1 MAVTN
6 LDRRA
11 SKLEDSM
18 ESLRQQKEA
27 EERKAWREENSERLR
42 FEMFLRQYGPGENFD
57 WARTTKEDKERGAEA
72 QAETEAALAQED
84 MLRRI
89 LTHYDKEGV
98 VNYTSMDINEK
109 AFASLFEE
117 LFLVADDNDLF
128 MSDIEHWEYKLGL
141 DLPSF
146 VDLIKVIDEHT
157 GSSDWR
163 QICYLE
169 ERQHGLLEAAYTDFE
184 NRRARALQY
193 RRVKSIRKAWLR
205 LWGPRDI
212 YPPPLF

>member
-1 MAVTN
+1 MAITN

-18 ESLRQQKEA
+18 ESLRRQKEA
-27 EERKAWREENSERLR
+27 EERAAWRRENSERLR
-42 FEMFLRQYGPGENFD
+42 FEMFLRHYGPGENFD
-57 WARTTKEDKERGAEA
+57 WARATKEDKERGVEG
-72 QAETEAALAQED
+72 QADAEAALAQED

-89 LTHYDKEGV
+89 LTHYDEDGV
-98 VNYTSMDINEK
+98 VNYTSMDTNEK
-109 AFASLFEE
+109 AFANLFEE

-128 MSDIEHWEYKLGL
+128 SMDIEHWEYKLGL

-146 VDLIKVIDEHT
+146 VDLIKAIDEHI

-169 ERQHGLLEAAYTDFE
+169 ERQLDLLKHACIKHE
-184 NRRARALQY
+184 NNRARALQY
-193 RRVKSIRKAWLR
+193 RATHQEE
-205 LWGPRDI
+205 GNAQEA
-212 YPPPLF
+212 

>member
-1 MAVTN
+1 MAISG

-18 ESLRQQKEA
+18 ESLRQQKVT
-27 EERKAWREENSERLR
+27 EERKAWREKNSERLR
-42 FEMFLRQYGPGENFD
+42 FEMFLRQYGPGEDNFG
-57 WARTTKEDKERGAEA
+57 WARATKEDKEKDAEA

-89 LTHYDKEGV
+89 LTHYGGDGV
-98 VNYTSMDINEK
+98 VNYTLMDINEK

-128 MSDIEHWEYKLGL
+128 MSDIEHWEHKLGL

-146 VDLIKVIDEHT
+146 VDLIKAIDEHT

-193 RRVKSIRKAWLR
+193 REREKQKESMAQAL
-205 LWGPRDI
+205 GA
-212 YPPPLF
+212 

>member
-1 MAVTN
+1 MA
-6 LDRRA
+6 R
-11 SKLEDSM
+11 
-18 ESLRQQKEA
+18 LRQQKET

-98 VNYTSMDINEK
+98 VNYTSMDTNEK

-128 MSDIEHWEYKLGL
+128 MSDIEHWEHKLGL

-146 VDLIKVIDEHT
+146 VDLIKAIDEHI

-169 ERQHGLLEAAYTDFE
+169 KRQHNLLEAAYTDFE

-193 RRVKSIRKAWLR
+193 RANKNQEESKAQET
-205 LWGPRDI
+205 
-212 YPPPLF
+212 

>member
-1 MAVTN
+1 MAISG

-18 ESLRQQKEA
+18 ESLRQQKVT
-27 EERKAWREENSERLR
+27 EERKAWREKNSERLR

-89 LTHYDKEGV
+89 LTHYDKDGV

-146 VDLIKVIDEHT
+146 VDLIKAIDQHT

-193 RRVKSIRKAWLR
+193 RESEKQKESMAQAF
-205 LWGPRDI
+205 GA
-212 YPPPLF
+212 

>member
-1 MAVTN
+1 MAISG

-27 EERKAWREENSERLR
+27 EERKVWREKNSEHLR
-42 FEMFLRQYGPGENFD
+42 FEMFLRQYGPGDDNFG

-89 LTHYDKEGV
+89 LTHYDKDGV

-146 VDLIKVIDEHT
+146 VDLIKAIDQHT

-193 RRVKSIRKAWLR
+193 REREKQKESMAQAL
-205 LWGPRDI
+205 GA
-212 YPPPLF
+212 

>member
-1 MAVTN
+1 MAISG

-27 EERKAWREENSERLR
+27 EERKAWREENSERLK

-57 WARTTKEDKERGAEA
+57 WARTTREDKDRGAEA

-89 LTHYDKEGV
+89 LTHYDEDGV
-98 VNYTSMDINEK
+98 VNYTLMDTNEK

-117 LFLVADDNDLF
+117 LFLVADDSDLF
-128 MSDIEHWEYKLGL
+128 MSDIEHWEHKLGL

-146 VDLIKVIDEHT
+146 VDLIKAIDEHT

-169 ERQHGLLEAAYTDFE
+169 ERQHGLLEDAYTDFE

-193 RRVKSIRKAWLR
+193 RANKNQEESKA
-205 LWGPRDI
+205 
-212 YPPPLF
+212 

>member
-1 MAVTN
+1 MAIAG

-18 ESLRQQKEA
+18 ARLRQQKET

-98 VNYTSMDINEK
+98 VNYTSMDTNEK

-128 MSDIEHWEYKLGL
+128 MSDIEHWEHKLGL

-146 VDLIKVIDEHT
+146 VDLIKAIDEHI

-169 ERQHGLLEAAYTDFE
+169 KRQHNLLEAAYTDFE

-193 RRVKSIRKAWLR
+193 RANKNQEESKAQET
-205 LWGPRDI
+205 
-212 YPPPLF
+212 